1 MITMK
6 QRRPLRQVALGAA
19 VALLV
24 TGTAAAAGTGAP
36 TAAPAVPVASAS
48 ATTAAEPIRAVY
60 HINEIDKA
68 RGLLANVRNHLRD
81 DPGVQIVVIA
91 NGGGIDFLL
100 KDAVD
105 KSGVEFAPALQDLQ
119 AKGVKFLVCRNTL
132 ASRNLT
138 DANVGEFAGV
148 VQAAVGEIARL
159 QARQGYVYIK
169 P

>member
-1 MITMK
+1 MDTR
-6 QRRPLRQVALGAA
+6 QRGRAAALGAGLRLLLA
-19 VALLV
+19 AGVACASNVQAQLGLPQAAQSV
-24 TGTAAAAGTGAP
+24 AAAA
-36 TAAPAVPVASAS
+36 
-48 ATTAAEPIRAVY
+48 AAEPIRAVY

-81 DPGVQIVVIA
+81 DPGTQIVVVA

-100 KDAVD
+100 RDAVD
-105 KSGVEFAPALQDLQ
+105 KSGVVFAPALMELQ

-132 ASRNLT
+132 TSRQLT
-138 DANVGEFAGV
+138 DANVAEFAGV

-159 QARQGYVYIK
+159 QARQGYAYIK

>member
-1 MITMK
+1 MTT
-6 QRRPLRQVALGAA
+6 QRGRAAVLGAA
-19 VALLV
+19 LGLLLAGGTLTTPALAAP
-24 TGTAAAAGTGAP
+24 TQQAAA
-36 TAAPAVPVASAS
+36 V
-48 ATTAAEPIRAVY
+48 EPIRAVY

-81 DPGVQIVVIA
+81 DPSTQVVVVA

-132 ASRNLT
+132 TARQLT
-138 DANVGEFAGV
+138 DANVVELAGV

>member
-1 MITMK
+1 MHSHPPGRALAAALFTAFGC
-6 QRRPLRQVALGAA
+6 LVAAGALASTSQPAPTPQAA
-19 VALLV
+19 VV
-24 TGTAAAAGTGAP
+24 
-36 TAAPAVPVASAS
+36 
-48 ATTAAEPIRAVY
+48 EPIRAVY

-81 DPGVQIVVIA
+81 DPSTQIVVVA

-105 KSGVEFAPALQDLQ
+105 KAGVEFAPALQDLQ
-119 AKGVKFLVCRNTL
+119 SKGVKFLVCRNTL
-132 ASRNLT
+132 TSRQLT
-138 DANVGEFAGV
+138 DANVTELAGV

>member
-1 MITMK
+1 MTMDMTTR
-6 QRRPLRQVALGAA
+6 RRPLLRAALGAA
-19 VALLV
+19 LGLLV
-24 TGTAAAAGTGAP
+24 AGGAAAAGT
-36 TAAPAVPVASAS
+36 AATTASA
-48 ATTAAEPIRAVY
+48 AAATAAEPIRAVY

-81 DPGVQIVVIA
+81 DPSTQIVVIA

-105 KSGVEFAPALQDLQ
+105 KSGVEFAPALQELQ

-132 ASRNLT
+132 TARNLT

>member
-1 MITMK
+1 MK
-6 QRRPLRQVALGAA
+6 AERSRAAAPVTALIPALVTALGCL
-19 VALLV
+19 VAGGAL
-24 TGTAAAAGTGAP
+24 ASPSASAP
-36 TAAPAVPVASAS
+36 TAQAAAV
-48 ATTAAEPIRAVY
+48 EPIRAVY

-81 DPGVQIVVIA
+81 DPSTQIVVVA
-91 NGGGIDFLL
+91 NGGGIEFLL

-105 KSGVEFAPALQDLQ
+105 KAGVEFAPALQDLQ
-119 AKGVKFLVCRNTL
+119 GKGVRFLVCRNTL
-132 ASRNLT
+132 TARQLT
-138 DANVGEFAGV
+138 DASVTELAGV

>member
-1 MITMK
+1 MKTMH
-6 QRRPLRQVALGAA
+6 QRRPVLRAALGAA
-19 VALLV
+19 LALAV
-24 TGTAAAAGTGAP
+24 MGTAAAAGS
-36 TAAPAVPVASAS
+36 AAPVASAT
-48 ATTAAEPIRAVY
+48 AATAAEPIRAVY

-81 DPGVQIVVIA
+81 DPTAQIVVIA

-100 KDAVD
+100 RDAVD

-132 ASRNLT
+132 TARNLT

>member
-1 MITMK
+1 MLSHPPSRTGA
-6 QRRPLRQVALGAA
+6 LVAALVAAFAFAGPGSALAATNAPAPTPQSAA
-19 VALLV
+19 V
-24 TGTAAAAGTGAP
+24 
-36 TAAPAVPVASAS
+36 
-48 ATTAAEPIRAVY
+48 EPIRAVY

-81 DPGVQIVVIA
+81 DPATQIVVVA

-100 KDAVD
+100 RDAVD
-105 KSGVEFAPALQDLQ
+105 KAGVEFAPALQDLQ

-132 ASRNLT
+132 TSRQLT
-138 DANVGEFAGV
+138 DANVTELAGV